1 MLSTQRLEL
10 SRANRAG
17 IRRMATKRSREEG
30 AKGRDDLSSE
40 FTAGYTKSEGNWFS
54 ETNVFFFAG
63 LTSQVT
69 AAALWR
75 ISSCNHMLCKAE
87 NRKDT
92 MTSEGSTKCAHPPC
106 FCVPPVGEKYCSQT
120 CQEAGSEEVEI
131 ACDCGHPACT
141 V

>member
-1 MLSTQRLEL
+1 MTSPQSSLL
-10 SRANRAG
+10 G
-17 IRRMATKRSREEG
+17 IRNR
-30 AKGRDDLSSE
+30 KGIGFPKQMYL
-40 FTAGYTKSEGNWFS
+40 
-54 ETNVFFFAG
+54 FFAG

-92 MTSEGSTKCAHPPC
+92 MTSEASTKCAHPPC
-106 FCVPPVGEKYCSQT
+106 ICVPPVGEKYCSQT